1 VQGGVPISATD
12 FLVHTKLRAPSIRGE
27 RVSREALLQRLAG
40 RPEHRLTLLAA
51 PAGWGKTTVLAAWQ
65 RQETAGRHAW
75 FSVDR
80 YDNDPVRFWTYVVEA
95 IRTAEPGFGT
105 ATLAL
110 LRAPGTRLLVHVLP
124 AFVSEL
130 DALEREVVLVIDD
143 YHLIDTRVIH
153 EAVAYLVDHAPAT
166 FRLALATRAD
176 PPLPLARLRARGEL
190 LELRA
195 DELRFTAPEAA
206 ELLNV
211 VLGLGLEPADVTR
224 LHERTEGWAAG
235 LYLAALSVRGR
246 ADPEEFIAAF
256 AGDDR
261 HIVDY
266 LGSEVLRGQP
276 DDVRTFLLRTSVL
289 ERLCGPLCDA
299 VTATSGGAAMLQGI
313 EAANLFLV
321 PLDTTRQWYR
331 YHHLFGRLLLHEL
344 EQTEPELVPTLH
356 RRAAAWFRADGSI
369 PDAIQHAIAGGE
381 HAEAVEL
388 VAAHWNAFFNQGRLA
403 TVSGWLDALP
413 DGAVEGDPRLCVARA
428 WLALDL
434 GRMDEVEGWIDAAER
449 RIPAD
454 ARAETAVLR
463 AVHRF
468 KIGDVGRAQRAA
480 REALDLAPPEAAF
493 PRTAAHCVLGNA
505 LYWSGQLERAAE
517 VLEEA
522 VALARSAGND
532 LAASYALGYLS
543 LIRSERRE
551 LDAADDLAS
560 TALRLSDEP
569 GFAEHFV
576 TMMAHLGRAR
586 VRERRGELADA
597 ETSAARALGLG
608 LRGAGRLEIAATELT
623 LAGLVHMRGDED
635 AAAEQLAGA
644 RRRLDACPD
653 PGRLAGAVAAA
664 ERAHRPAE
672 RRPRSSREELTE
684 RELAVLRLLDSDLSQ
699 REIGNA
705 LYVSLNTV
713 KTHTRGIFR
722 KLDASSRRE
731 AVTRARAL
739 GLL

>member
-1 VQGGVPISATD
+1 
-12 FLVHTKLRAPSIRGE
+12 
-27 RVSREALLQRLAG
+27 
-40 RPEHRLTLLAA
+40 
-51 PAGWGKTTVLAAWQ
+51 
-65 RQETAGRHAW
+65 
-75 FSVDR
+75 
-80 YDNDPVRFWTYVVEA
+80 VVEA
-95 IRTAEPGFGT
+95 VRTAEPGFGT

-110 LRAPGTRLLVHVLP
+110 LRAPGTQLLEHVLP
-124 AFVSEL
+124 AFVAEL
-130 DALEREVVLVIDD
+130 DALEHEVVLVVDD
-143 YHLIDTRVIH
+143 YHLIGTRVIH

-166 FRLALATRAD
+166 LRLVLATRTD

-195 DELRFTAPEAA
+195 EALRFTAPEAA

-211 VLGLGLEPADVTR
+211 VLGLALEPADVAR

-235 LYLAALSVRGR
+235 LYLAALSLRGR

-276 DDVRTFLLRTSVL
+276 EAVRTFLVRTAVL

-299 VTATSGGAAMLQGI
+299 VTATSGGTAMLREI
-313 EAANLFLV
+313 EQANLFLV
-321 PLDTTRQWYR
+321 PLDTTRHWYR
-331 YHHLFGRLLLHEL
+331 YHQLFGRLLRHEL

-356 RRAAAWFRADGSI
+356 RRARAWFHADGSI
-369 PDAIQHAIAGGE
+369 PEAIHHAIAGGE
-381 HAEAVEL
+381 HAEAIEL
-388 VAAHWNAFFNQGRLA
+388 IAAHWNAFFNQGRLA

-413 DGAVEGDPRLCVARA
+413 DGAVEGDSRLCVARA

-434 GRMDEVEGWIDAAER
+434 GRMDEVERWIEAAER
-449 RIPAD
+449 RIPSE

-480 REALDLAPPEAAF
+480 REALDLARPEAVF
-493 PRTAAHCVLGNA
+493 PRTAAHCILGNA
-505 LYWSGQLERAAE
+505 LYWSGELERAAE

-522 VALARSAGND
+522 VALARSAAND

-543 LIRSERRE
+543 LIRGELRE
-551 LDAADDLAS
+551 LDAADELAS
-560 TALRLSDEP
+560 TALALSDEP

-576 TMMAHLGRAR
+576 TMIAHLGRAR
-586 VRERRGELADA
+586 ARERRGELVEA

-608 LRGAGRLEIAATELT
+608 LRGAGQLEIAAAELT
-623 LAGLVHMRGDED
+623 LAGLVRARGDED
-635 AAAEQLAGA
+635 AAAEQLGQA
-644 RRRLDACPD
+644 RRRLAACPD
-653 PGRLAGAVAAA
+653 PGRLARGVAVAERELHPAA
-664 ERAHRPAE
+664 RRPAA
-672 RRPRSSREELTE
+672 SREELTE

-699 REIGNA
+699 REIGTA

-722 KLDASSRRE
+722 KLDASNRGE